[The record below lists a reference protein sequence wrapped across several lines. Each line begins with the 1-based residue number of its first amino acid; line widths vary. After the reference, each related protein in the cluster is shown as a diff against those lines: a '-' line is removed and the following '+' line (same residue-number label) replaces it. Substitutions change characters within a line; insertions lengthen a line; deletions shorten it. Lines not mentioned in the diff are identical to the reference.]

1 MKNFTFNINK
11 NSYQVKIL
19 SHEENTINLEVNGT
33 SYAVELE
40 QENKKQKTPVLAR
53 RSSSI
58 NTEKPK
64 VINPASTNKRAIPA
78 PIPGVI
84 LALNVK
90 VGDQVKENDP
100 LLILE
105 AMKMENNIIA
115 DKSGVVSAIHVTVG
129 KQVLQGDPLIEI
141 E

>member
-11 NSYQVKIL
+11 NSYKVKII
-19 SHEENTINLEVNGT
+19 SQEENTINLEVNGT

-40 QENKKQKTPVLAR
+40 QEIKKQKTPVLAR
-53 RSSSI
+53 RSSSA
-58 NTEKPK
+58 NKEKPK
-64 VINPASTNKRAIPA
+64 VVNPSSSNKQAITA

-90 VGDQVKENDP
+90 VGDQVKENDQ

-105 AMKMENNIIA
+105 AMKMENSIMA
-115 DKSGVVSAIHVTVG
+115 DKSGVVSAVHVTVG
-129 KQVLQGDPLIEI
+129 KQVLQGDALIEI

>member
-11 NSYQVKIL
+11 NSYKVKIL
-19 SHEENTINLEVNGT
+19 SHEDNTINLEVNGT
-33 SYAVELE
+33 SYCVELE
-40 QENKKQKTPVLAR
+40 QEIKKQKTPVLAR
-53 RSSSI
+53 RSSSA

-64 VINPASTNKRAIPA
+64 VVNPTSSNKRAISA

-100 LLILE
+100 LLVLE
-105 AMKMENNIIA
+105 AMKMENNIMA
-115 DKSGVVSAIHVTVG
+115 DKSGVVTAIHVTVG
-129 KQVLQGDPLIEI
+129 KQVLQGDALIEI